1 MGYKHKSRLSI
12 KAFDVFCS
20 VGGLTYG
27 LNKAGIRVEAGL
39 DIDSSCQ
46 YAYEQNNKA
55 KFVNSDITS
64 IDYSD
69 ISSFLE
75 NADYKIIVGCA
86 PCQPF
91 SSHTFKSKS
100 KRRDLRW
107 NLINEFLRIVRDGK
121 PDVIS
126 MENVPQLTKQKI
138 YKEFKASLQNEGY
151 FLSEKIVHCQDY
163 GVPQSRRR
171 LVLLASLHGKITLSQ
186 RKVAKMITAKEAI
199 GHLPKLSHGE
209 VSLSDPLHCC
219 WRLSELNQKRINASI
234 PGGSWRDWPKVLL
247 PECYKKESGKTYSA
261 VYGRMSWN
269 KPAPTLTTQFYSY
282 GTGRFGHPEQDRA
295 LSLREGALLQ
305 TFPESYL
312 FSEPNEEV
320 IFTRIGRHIGN
331 AVPPLLAEAIGKSI
345 RSHLEIVHEKQI
357 HSKN

>member
-1 MGYKHKSRLSI
+1 MDYKHKSRLSI

-55 KFVNSDITS
+55 KFLNSDITS

-138 YKEFKASLQNEGY
+138 YKDFKTSLLNEGY
-151 FLSEKIVHCQDY
+151 FLSETDLLMKDIDMV
-163 GVPQSRRR
+163 GV
-171 LVLLASLHGKITLSQ
+171 
-186 RKVAKMITAKEAI
+186 
-199 GHLPKLSHGE
+199 
-209 VSLSDPLHCC
+209 
-219 WRLSELNQKRINASI
+219 
-234 PGGSWRDWPKVLL
+234 
-247 PECYKKESGKTYSA
+247 
-261 VYGRMSWN
+261 
-269 KPAPTLTTQFYSY
+269 
-282 GTGRFGHPEQDRA
+282 
-295 LSLREGALLQ
+295 
-305 TFPESYL
+305 
-312 FSEPNEEV
+312 
-320 IFTRIGRHIGN
+320 
-331 AVPPLLAEAIGKSI
+331 
-345 RSHLEIVHEKQI
+345 
-357 HSKN
+357 